1 MNSSIFFDLLLGK
14 DNYES
19 NNLDKKNEPGNQLA
33 GIDFNLLLLK
43 NRNFSIYGQ
52 IIGEDES
59 GYLPSRTFFTFGG
72 NYSWDPIKTKIINFE
87 YTDTGSKIENYTYS
101 HGIYKDGYRYYGN
114 PIGSAFDADSKA
126 IIMNYKQSLRNN
138 STFAVK
144 FTNAALNYNN
154 GNKFFMQDI
163 TGDVD
168 IFEINIRKEI
178 TENINIAIGIQYLN
192 FIETNSHDKLETY
205 STIEYVW

>member
-1 MNSSIFFDLLLGK
+1 
-14 DNYES
+14 
-19 NNLDKKNEPGNQLA
+19 
-33 GIDFNLLLLK
+33 
-43 NRNFSIYGQ
+43 
-52 IIGEDES
+52 
-59 GYLPSRTFFTFGG
+59 
-72 NYSWDPIKTKIINFE
+72 
-87 YTDTGSKIENYTYS
+87 
-101 HGIYKDGYRYYGN
+101 
-114 PIGSAFDADSKA
+114 
-126 IIMNYKQSLRNN
+126 MNYKQSLRNN